1 MHGLKSSESQSAAPT
16 LLLAMAAAVSAV
28 VAMLMTLAASPT
40 TGVLLLALLVL
51 ILGLSAVAAFITK
64 VLTDDGDEAVESD
77 PAPAPVVP
85 LPQRTLPR
93 PDGRKAA

>member
-1 MHGLKSSESQSAAPT
+1 
-16 LLLAMAAAVSAV
+16 
-28 VAMLMTLAASPT
+28 MLITLAASPT

-64 VLTDDGDEAVESD
+64 VLTDDGDEPVESD

-85 LPQRTLPR
+85 LLQRTLPR